1 MKTSQIVAKA
11 VTRLFILL
19 LLLAS
24 IPLFQADSA
33 KLHHIYFVGNN
44 KWTLV
49 FPGLL
54 LAGFIGLFIY
64 CSIKK
69 FSIPDLNWVLVIN
82 TLVLMA
88 YCATLYMRIYEII
101 K

>member
-11 VTRLFILL
+11 VTRLFLLL

-24 IPLFQADSA
+24 IPLFQADND
-33 KLHHIYFVGNN
+33 KLQHIYFAGNN
-44 KWTLV
+44 KWTLL

-64 CSIKK
+64 CTIKK
-69 FSIPDLNWVLVIN
+69 YSVPDLNWVLVIN
-82 TLVLMA
+82 TLVLLI
-88 YCATLYMRIYEII
+88 YCATLYVRIYEII